1 MQITKEQIIEI
12 LCKKSSFAEIGEIN
26 VEIIY
31 GDDFSNI
38 ADEILTLLQSNDA
51 GQPNGSKPDVMRSL
65 PPIDEIETALNLA
78 QCELRSLYRRI
89 GIKESNVLKDVD
101 TTLGKI
107 WAAMPS

>member
-1 MQITKEQIIEI
+1 MQITKEKIIEI
-12 LCKKSSFAEIGEIN
+12 LCTESLFFEVSGDPVEALDAGYFDKVAEQ
-26 VEIIY
+26 
-31 GDDFSNI
+31 
-38 ADEILTLLQSNDA
+38 ILTLLQSNDA
-51 GQPNGSKPDVMRSL
+51 ILPNGSKSYVMRSL
-65 PPIDEIETALNLA
+65 PPIDEIEAALNLA